1 MSVYDRYLTTYTLVL
16 AGLVTAKDLLR
27 DDLQEQLAV
36 ALAVNHAKFSRN
48 EPMTRTQLDHALT
61 SQLA

>member
-1 MSVYDRYLTTYTLVL
+1 MVL
-16 AGLVTAKDLLR
+16 AGLATAKDLLR
-27 DDLQEQLAV
+27 DDLREQLAV

-61 SQLA
+61 SLLA